1 MKCPECQHENPE
13 GAKFCNECAHDLTL
27 PSEPAPKE
35 LSFDEKIEKIQK
47 YLPKGRDLKENNTMT
62 AKYIY
67 LTDNHG
73 RRCGTERRRM
83 FDFLG
88 EEERRIGT
96 DRRTYK
102 DRRISIV
109 DRRSN
114 LKTSYE
120 SDRRSGQDRRGKSY
134 TLFDLEEI

>member
-1 MKCPECQHENPE
+1 MKCSTCQHENPE

-83 FDFLG
+83 FDFLR

-102 DRRISIV
+102 DRRITIV

-120 SDRRSGQDRRGKSY
+120 SDRRSKQDRRGKSY
-134 TLFDLEEI
+134 TLFDLEGI

>member
-1 MKCPECQHENPE
+1 MWNVV
-13 GAKFCNECAHDLTL
+13 A
-27 PSEPAPKE
+27 
-35 LSFDEKIEKIQK
+35 
-47 YLPKGRDLKENNTMT
+47 
-62 AKYIY
+62 
-67 LTDNHG
+67 
-73 RRCGTERRRM
+73 ERRRM
-83 FDFLG
+83 FDFLR

-102 DRRISIV
+102 DRRITIV

-134 TLFDLEEI
+134 TLFDLEGI